1 MKQLIRLS
9 VKYIRRQKLRTFLT
23 FLSIML
29 AAFMLTSFIT
39 FVESIRQGLI
49 CINNRAEVDVSEIL
63 EKSPKDNADEI
74 LKNHAV
80 VDKYYIEKSQNTN
93 RTVYEMIRDDNGR
106 FTYMTLSMNNDE
118 SIPVAT
124 FSQKMSSGDP
134 VLGYSYGYNS
144 KELPAGHVM
153 VPFWVKEMGYQE
165 GDKVTFTLNICTAS
179 IDPDSSQIQKAVEN
193 LKNDPE
199 FNYYIK
205 DGDELPAEKTI
216 KNEISLMRALKKL
229 YSFDEIELTDEK
241 TEKTVSF
248 TAVIDG
254 FKIDYSMNDNEYRF
268 YFYSSYSDGLLTF
281 PGLEEYFT
289 QYTYAGI
296 NTTDKINFDDAL
308 KTLFVDMGFDEA
320 DFNDYFNKRI
330 YNEGLLG
337 AKLKGSR
344 AVLYFFVP
352 IVISLL
358 LLLLIWFA
366 ARFIID
372 NAFEISVHERSK
384 QFAALRILGASKP
397 QLFVLVL
404 TEAFIYCLTAV
415 PLGTGLAVLFSRS
428 VAETFIK
435 SIAQADF
442 SVHINPLLLIV
453 PVLLI
458 VIGVL
463 ISTYTSAMWASRRLS
478 PLEAMQ
484 YGKPKSKK
492 IKRVKTKRFKSVRS
506 FLYYYTRQNIR
517 RTGSKYIVSTIAIAL
532 SVMLFTGSFT
542 ALLSARKNMN
552 YNSFC
557 EVSPSGKVEY
567 VFYPKEEYIYD
578 YGLENAGMLSLSDVE
593 LAKSIFDNSDAV
605 NMDYDVK
612 ILDNIDMDIINTLNI
627 PVKAD
632 PIQSRNNK
640 RQCMIFIN
648 EEQYVKY
655 YQSASGMTYSQFVS
669 SGGAVVSFSLKNSYY
684 FLGSDFDSEWEK
696 AEKDVIYRYQS
707 KDIPII
713 AVNNENISSD
723 CSINLIMPC
732 ESLEDFD
739 FQYGETFNLYLRV
752 KDTEHNQKCREMIN
766 EFQSKCSTMYILADR
781 YHLLTGRSDLESA
794 VISATFIILFCIW
807 FIGILSMISA
817 INASVINRQ
826 NELLIMRSVGMTMK
840 QMYRNVFL
848 ESVLFTVGSDAF
860 GVIIGAAANII
871 MLGVMKNVKGL
882 SVLEI
887 IITGLIIFAV
897 NLIISLIAAIP
908 GVQHLW
914 KMEKNTEK

>member
-1 MKQLIRLS
+1 MKHLIRLS

-49 CINNRAEVDVSEIL
+49 CINNGAEVDVSEIL

-80 VDKYYIEKSQNTN
+80 VDKYYIKKSQRNN
-93 RTVYEMIRDDNGR
+93 FEMLRDDNGR

-118 SIPVAT
+118 SIPVET
-124 FSQKMSSGDP
+124 FHQEASCGDP
-134 VLGYSYGYNS
+134 FFLYDQKLS
-144 KELPAGHVM
+144 EGHVI

-193 LKNDPE
+193 LKNDPNY
-199 FNYYIK
+199 NYYIS
-205 DGDELPAEKTI
+205 DGDELSAI
-216 KNEISLMRALKKL
+216 KGKKAVRLDISLMMALKKL
-229 YSFDEIELTDEK
+229 YSFDEIDLTDEK

-254 FKIDYSMNDNEYRF
+254 FKMDYSMNGNEYRF

-281 PGLEEYFT
+281 PGSEEYFT

-296 NTTDKINFDDAL
+296 NTTDKVDFDDAL
-308 KTLFVDMGFDEA
+308 KNLFVDMGFDEA
-320 DFNDYFNKRI
+320 DFNDYFNKNI
-330 YNEGLLG
+330 YNEMLLG

-404 TEAFIYCLTAV
+404 TEAFVYCLTAV

-492 IKRVKTKRFKSVRS
+492 IKRVKTKRFKSAKS

-552 YNSFC
+552 YNSFR

-684 FLGSDFDSEWEK
+684 FFGSDSDSEWEK
-696 AEKDVIYRYQS
+696 MEKDVVYRYQS

-766 EFQSKCSTMYILADR
+766 EFQSKCSTMYILEDR

-871 MLGVMKNVKGL
+871 MLSVMDDVEHGL

-887 IITGLIIFAV
+887 VSTGLIIFAV
-897 NLIISLIAAIP
+897 NLAVSFIAAIP
-908 GVQHLW
+908 SVHHLW